1 MNRLVN
7 QVFVGGL
14 PRQAEPEQQGTQ
26 VAGWTPSIDVI
37 QRGED
42 LVVRAELP
50 GARPE
55 DVDITVHNGV
65 LTISGRIQEEREE
78 ERGGYLVRE
87 RRSGS
92 FRRSLH
98 LPQDVDENEI
108 NARFENGVLEVTI
121 PGAAAAQEPR
131 RIQVEASESRVGTGG
146 GPGARTEGPTTAETA
161 RPAEPGATSK
171 PRDVPPRTTGTQEG
185 VSPPRTEEGRE
196 GAGRQ
201 PDREREENEGLLDRA
216 KDAILG
222 EDEERRRRE
231 GTDRPEDRR

>member
-1 MNRLVN
+1 MLSRYRSRGFYDPLSEMNRLVN
-7 QVFVGGL
+7 QIFVGGL
-14 PRQAEPEQQGTQ
+14 PQRTGTEQQQGMQ
-26 VAGWTPSIDVI
+26 VAGWAPSIDVI
-37 QRGED
+37 QRDQD

-50 GARPE
+50 GAKPE

-65 LTISGRIQEEREE
+65 LTVSGRIQEEREE

-92 FRRSLH
+92 FRRSVQ
-98 LPQDVDENEI
+98 LPQDVDENAI

-131 RIQVEASESRVGTGG
+131 RIRIEDGGSPAGTEGSSVRA
-146 GPGARTEGPTTAETA
+146 PRTEGAPPT
-161 RPAEPGATSK
+161 
-171 PRDVPPRTTGTQEG
+171 
-185 VSPPRTEEGRE
+185 TEEGRE
-196 GAGRQ
+196 GARRPPEGERQ
-201 PDREREENEGLLDRA
+201 ENEGLLDRA
-216 KDAILG
+216 KEAILG